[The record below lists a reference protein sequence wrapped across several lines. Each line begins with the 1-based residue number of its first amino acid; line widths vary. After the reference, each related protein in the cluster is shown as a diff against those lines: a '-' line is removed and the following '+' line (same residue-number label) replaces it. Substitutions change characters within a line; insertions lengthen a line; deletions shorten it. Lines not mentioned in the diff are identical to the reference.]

1 METDRPEVGQ
11 LVLGALETALQQE
24 GESRL
29 VTQGKKKGLL
39 PGGASRAKSEA
50 VRQCLDAKLGLFT
63 VREVKE
69 GDKTVHFVAPA
80 PDGIET
86 LFSRRTPAQRGELL
100 EKCATSY
107 KEAANEAVH
116 RLVEGELRQVAAQQ
130 AQLASRA
137 SELRAAVVRM
147 ASEQLD
153 VIHRTKDDLDRQA
166 ADLRKLIDEP
176 AKPPRDE
183 GGTVRPPR
191 RDKLPQTDGDIDFQ
205 RDLCRE
211 LVFAWQDTAEP
222 DTRAALERV
231 MLNSGLAQVG
241 EVGATV
247 AFDGR
252 EHQTESDL
260 LPGQPAVVVE
270 SGWQYRSPRGVLLIA
285 KAVVA
290 APTAQSEVGD
300 VAHA

>member
-1 METDRPEVGQ
+1 VETDRPEVSQ
-11 LVLGALETALQQE
+11 LVLGALEEALQKE

-50 VRQCLDAKLGLFT
+50 VHQCLDAKLGLFT
-63 VREVKE
+63 VLEVKE
-69 GDKTVHFVAPA
+69 GGKTVHFVTPA
-80 PDGIET
+80 PEGIET
-86 LFSRRTPAQRGELL
+86 LFTRRTTAQRGELL
-100 EKCATSY
+100 EKCANSY
-107 KEAANEAVH
+107 KEAAKAVVH
-116 RLVEGELRQVAAQQ
+116 RLAEDELRQVVAQQ
-130 AQLASRA
+130 TQLANRA
-137 SELRAAVVRM
+137 GELRESVVRM

-153 VIHRTKDDLDRQA
+153 AIRRTKENLDRQA

-176 AKPPRDE
+176 PKPPKDV
-183 GGTVRPPR
+183 GDTVRPPR
-191 RDKLPQTDGDIDFQ
+191 RPEMPQTDGDIDFQ

-231 MLNSGLAQVG
+231 MLNSGLTQVG
-241 EVGATV
+241 EVGAAV

-252 EHQTESDL
+252 EHHTESDL

-270 SGWQYRSPRGVLLIA
+270 PGWQYRSPRGVLLIA
-285 KAVVA
+285 KAVVT
-290 APTAQSEVGD
+290 APTTRAEVGD